1 MDLFLKYFLDIV
13 LKNEFERKIEKCKKW
28 GGNIRLYTF
37 FEKYNISLD
46 NEINNIINDINNL
59 SDTIKIYRTTNIKDS
74 NVKVFLSSRDT
85 FKKHISRENWK
96 YLNDNYGFGRIFYN
110 NNFIISQALVYVDI
124 YKTDNLDCQ
133 KHLLREEITQI
144 LGMPN
149 DINLKKSIFNKDWE
163 CITQYSKFDT
173 MIIKLFL
180 SDKIQAGMDK
190 KEIIEVY
197 NSINNL

>member
-13 LKNEFERKIEKCKKW
+13 LKNEFERKIQKCKKW
-28 GGNIRLYTF
+28 EVNIRLYTF
-37 FEKYNISLD
+37 FEKYNISLN

-190 KEIIEVY
+190 QEIIEVY
-197 NSINNL
+197 KSINNL

>member
-13 LKNEFERKIEKCKKW
+13 LKNEFERKIQKCKKW
-28 GGNIRLYTF
+28 EVNIRLYTF
-37 FEKYNISLD
+37 FEKYNISLN

-124 YKTDNLDCQ
+124 YKTNNLDCQ

-197 NSINNL
+197 KSINNL

>member
-13 LKNEFERKIEKCKKW
+13 LKNEFERKIQKCKKW
-28 GGNIRLYTF
+28 EVNIRLYTF

-197 NSINNL
+197 KSINNL

>member
-13 LKNEFERKIEKCKKW
+13 LKNEFEKKIQKCKKW
-28 GGNIRLYTF
+28 ESNINLYTF

-190 KEIIEVY
+190 KKIIEVY
-197 NSINNL
+197 KSINNL